1 MESTYFLFDKL
12 FVACY
17 TLNMEKTIACI
28 STPLGRGA
36 IAVVRMSGSESMGIA
51 KKLFSCKNLDYQNIT
66 PRFMYLGN
74 FNLGAAQ
81 EKCFMVYF
89 KAPYSYTGEDMIEF
103 QVHGGMLL
111 AEKVLQSLLDNGA
124 SLAEP
129 GELSKRAF
137 ENGKISLDEA
147 ESIIGEINAES
158 EGELTASLM
167 TAGGALKERVGA
179 LQEILTNTLAEIEAT
194 LDYPEEDFET
204 ETKQRL
210 FGKITD
216 VKHKI
221 SDIIAQSKNAKY
233 INFGVNIAIIGTP
246 NVGKSSLLNA
256 LLGQDRAIVT
266 EIEGTTRDSITESIS
281 YRGIKFNF
289 IDTAGIR
296 DTSDLVEKI
305 GVEKSRQF
313 LTSSDIVLLVLDGSK
328 KLSVQDKSL
337 FNDIKKQNHLIVIN
351 KCDQKRVIEHF
362 QNEIEISALNKTN
375 INELLNLIYD
385 KVIDEQIDFNK
396 LIITNARQIEALN
409 ESAKVID
416 EILDSSEESM
426 DVIAMLIKSLWQKL
440 GKITGQTENEEIID
454 LIFSKF
460 CLGK

>member
-1 MESTYFLFDKL
+1 
-12 FVACY
+12 
-17 TLNMEKTIACI
+17 MEKTIACI

-36 IAVVRMSGSESMGIA
+36 IAVVRMSGGKSLAIA
-51 KKLFSCKNLDYQNIT
+51 KKLFSCSNLDYNNIT
-66 PRFMYLGN
+66 TRLMYLGN
-74 FNLGAAQ
+74 FDLGGAQ
-81 EKCFMVYF
+81 ERCFMVYF
-89 KAPYSYTGEDMIEF
+89 KAPHSYTGEDMVEF
-103 QVHGGMLL
+103 QIHGGMLL
-111 AEKVLQSLLDNGA
+111 ADKVLQALLDNGA

-158 EGELTASLM
+158 EGELSASLM
-167 TAGGALKERVGA
+167 TAGGALKEQVGA

-204 ETKQRL
+204 ETKERL
-210 FGKITD
+210 FGKIIE
-216 VKHKI
+216 VKNKVNEI
-221 SDIIAQSKNAKY
+221 VNQSKSAKF

-256 LLGQDRAIVT
+256 ILGQERAIVT

-289 IDTAGIR
+289 VDTAGIR
-296 DTSDLVEKI
+296 DTSDVVEKI

-313 LTSSDIVLLVLDGSK
+313 LSTSDIVLLVLDGSK
-328 KLSVQDKSL
+328 QPSVDDTAL
-337 FNDIKKQNHLIVIN
+337 FKDIENKKHTIVIN
-351 KCDQKRVIEHF
+351 KCDQKRVLEKF
-362 QNEIEISALNKTN
+362 ENEIEISALNKTN
-375 INELLNLIYD
+375 IKELLNLIYN

-396 LIITNARQIEALN
+396 LIVTNARQIEALN

-416 EILDSSEESM
+416 EILLNKNESM